1 MQHILGQPAALSVIQ
16 QALDSRRVHHA
27 WIFYGPAGVGKCTT
41 AVAFA
46 RVLLCPNAQADF
58 SGHVTACGSCESCRT
73 FDDPQAA
80 HPDLHLIN
88 KELALYSDN
97 KTVRD
102 GKQVTIPVDVL
113 RNRLL
118 GPAGRKAQLN
128 HGKVF
133 IVDEAELLANDGQ
146 NTLLKTL
153 EEPPEGSYLIL
164 VTSQDDKLL
173 ATIRSR
179 CQRVAFGELGD
190 EVMERWLGKQAEV
203 DAARRSWVLR
213 FARGSIGRA
222 SLAIEYGL
230 DGWLRAIEPMIEAMA
245 NGRAN
250 PNDDMGAVMAEL
262 AGRFAEQ
269 WVANH
274 ENASKDAANKQAA
287 RLLLG
292 LIADVCR
299 RKIVTLTDPQEA
311 RSSLPGAEHPG
322 ACDPWLSGIDL
333 VRLAEEQLGANV
345 QSAWLLDNLAVQW
358 GQAFVAMTNAVSE

>member
-1 MQHILGQPAALSVIQ
+1 MQHILGQPAALNVIQ
-16 QALDSRRVHHA
+16 QTLDSRRVHHA
-27 WIFYGPAGVGKCTT
+27 WIFYGPAGVGKFTT
-41 AVAFA
+41 AIAFA
-46 RVLLCPNAQADF
+46 KVLLCPDAQADF
-58 SGHVTACGSCESCRT
+58 SGHVSACGVCESCRT
-73 FDDPQAA
+73 FDDPHAA
-80 HPDLHLIN
+80 HPDLHVIT
-88 KELALYSDN
+88 KELALYSDI
-97 KTVRD
+97 KAVRD
-102 GKQVTIPVDVL
+102 GKQIRIPLDVL
-113 RNRLL
+113 RTRLL
-118 GPAGRKAQLN
+118 EPAGRKAQLN

-133 IVDEAELLANDGQ
+133 IVDEAELLDDNGQ

-153 EEPPEGSYLIL
+153 EEPPEGSYIVL

-179 CQRVAFGELGD
+179 CQRVAFGELSD

-203 DAARRSWVLR
+203 DAARRPWVLR

-222 SLAIEYGL
+222 SLAVEYGL

-245 NGRAN
+245 SGRAN
-250 PNDDMGAVMAEL
+250 PNDDMGAVMSDL

-269 WVANH
+269 WVTNH

-292 LIADVCR
+292 LIADICR
-299 RKIVTLTDPQEA
+299 RKIVTLADPRQVQKT
-311 RSSLPGAEHPG
+311 EHAG
-322 ACDPWLSGIDL
+322 ACEPWLSGIDL

-358 GQAFVAMTNAVSE
+358 GQAFVTMTNAVSE